1 MEQRTRYDEWSLW
14 STTARLVVTKP
25 RLLAVARELCD
36 GILSDI
42 DRATNRFD
50 PTSELSRLRGD
61 GAPTEISPLL
71 AELVREARVAAER
84 TGGAVDPTVGT
95 ALDALGYD
103 RDIELLRHDGAPPLA
118 RVTRVPGW
126 RRIHLLRDRLFL
138 PPGTQLDLG
147 ATATA
152 SAADRCARA
161 VHRTLG
167 TGVLVS
173 LGGELAIAGPT
184 PHGGW
189 QVHVKGDPDDLATSL
204 TLGRDSALATSNTR
218 LRRWT
223 QDGVPR
229 HHLIDPVTAQPVP
242 PCWRTVSVV
251 ARTCL
256 DANTAATAAIVK
268 REAALPWLARLGFTA
283 RLVADDGRVHHTGG
297 WPHEVAA

>member
-1 MEQRTRYDEWSLW
+1 MAQRMRYDEWSLW

-25 RLLAVARELCD
+25 TLLAAARELCD
-36 GILSDI
+36 GILRDV
-42 DRATNRFD
+42 DRAANRFD

-71 AELVREARVAAER
+71 VDLVREARTAAER

-95 ALDALGYD
+95 AMHALGYD
-103 RDIELLRHDGAPPLA
+103 RDIELLRRDGAPPLA
-118 RVTRVPGW
+118 MVTRVPGW
-126 RRIHLLRDRLFL
+126 RRIHLVRDRLFL
-138 PPGTQLDLG
+138 PPGTRLDLG
-147 ATATA
+147 ATAQA
-152 SAADRCARA
+152 SAADRCAKA

-167 TGVLVS
+167 TGALVS
-173 LGGELAIAGPT
+173 IGADLATAGPS

-189 QVHVKGDPDDLATSL
+189 QVYVQGDPDDLATGL

-256 DANTAATAAIVK
+256 DANTVATAAIVK
-268 REAALPWLARLGFTA
+268 REAALPWLARLGLTA
-283 RLVADDGRVHHTGG
+283 RLVSEHGRVHHLGS